1 MALFPIRDTP
11 YVRKPIHKEQYKRK
25 SLLLSK
31 STNSNTP
38 VRKRR
43 KANRVGRP
51 EKVTKKVTE
60 KVKKQLAFSKE
71 VGKLR
76 SNNNFRCSTRHS
88 QVIRLSKA
96 NNF

>member
-11 YVRKPIHKEQYKRK
+11 YVRKPIPKEQYKRK

-31 STNSNTP
+31 RTNSNTP
-38 VRKRR
+38 VSKRR

-51 EKVTKKVTE
+51 EKVTKKV
-60 KVKKQLAFSKE
+60 KKQLAFSE
-71 VGKLR
+71 EAGKLR
-76 SNNNFRCSTRHS
+76 SNKQFLMQYKRRS
-88 QVIRLSKA
+88 QIIRLSKA